1 MNLRIFYFHVTI
13 FPKEI
18 AFVID
23 QNKLVVKENVIS
35 RIDLRRSSILITIPL
50 TIH

>member
-1 MNLRIFYFHVTI
+1 MDLRIFYFHVTI

-23 QNKLVVKENVIS
+23 QNELVVKDVIS

>member
-13 FPKEI
+13 YPKEI

-23 QNKLVVKENVIS
+23 QNELVKEKCNF
-35 RIDLRRSSILITIPL
+35 
-50 TIH
+50 